1 MRVYRIVDAQG
12 CGMYRPAGPGQ
23 NSLWSMAIGNCN
35 STYAEPDPHPS
46 AHNDAGIARNWPEFA
61 QRHGLHT
68 LLGGIPSLYD
78 MHYVLAD
85 HRFGFGSLQQLR
97 RWVFGVGWLQ
107 SMHECGGV
115 VQVYEVPEEHV
126 LMGIC
131 QVTFDS
137 RYAERLDDMSLLD
150 LE

>member
-1 MRVYRIVDAQG
+1 MRVYRIVDEHG
-12 CGMYRPAGPGQ
+12 CGMYRPVNMGMH
-23 NSLWSMAIGNCN
+23 SLWERAIG
-35 STYAEPDPHPS
+35 SSDSSYASPDPHPS

-61 QRHGLHT
+61 QRHGLRT
-68 LLGGIPSLYD
+68 LLGDIPSLYD
-78 MHYVLAD
+78 MHYVLTD
-85 HRFGFGSLQQLR
+85 HRFGFGSLTQLR

-137 RYAERLDDMSLLD
+137 RYAERLDDMCLLD